1 MLSCVRWLRNQLFS
15 HRWFVCCRAALTAA
29 VAAVAEPEKADVG
42 SWPKE
47 DSPEETDA
55 SDLVGAAQKEKAQ
68 QRSPKGKR
76 KPPKP
81 KGPKPTKSDPARG
94 PGLML
99 PGRAERNELF
109 DRCDVH
115 SNGALSLSEVEQ
127 SVAELWPRFD
137 AKPTLMRYVLSAL
150 PLLLNFP
157 CRGSVADHG
166 CRTGHTRRRTRTAR
180 G

>member
-1 MLSCVRWLRNQLFS
+1 M
-15 HRWFVCCRAALTAA
+15 CCRAALTAA
-29 VAAVAEPEKADVG
+29 VAAVAEPVG

-55 SDLVGAAQKEKAQ
+55 AALVGAAQKEKAQ
-68 QRSPKGKR
+68 QRAPKGKR

-115 SNGALSLSEVEQ
+115 SNGALSLLEVEQ

-150 PLLLNFP
+150 PLLLNVP
-157 CRGSVADHG
+157 C
-166 CRTGHTRRRTRTAR
+166 
-180 G
+180 